1 MFWQISIA
9 WTQYQIHARCKKN
22 AETFE
27 KLTISI
33 VRRHPLLENLGRSLE
48 RAAALA
54 QLGKGPSV
62 PFGVSQ
68 SRQSRAAE
76 RPGMV
81 PIEFG
86 LTWMLGHIRFRGIV
100 LPNVIATGLRT
111 LCGFL
116 LVPVQ
121 KIQKRRHVLLS
132 LFGRFRWPY
141 SRGFRFLWG
150 AWSREFIW
158 RYERYGRWPGNLA
171 TEPFRPLFPDYD
183 PLFADFGQGRIPLQQ
198 KPKKIKTRLPQ
209 SKIWPLR
216 KLKCRNLLIF
226 SPTWIS
232 VIILE
237 CQSQNEYI
245 FLNTP

>member
-1 MFWQISIA
+1 MVRTPDISSTRHVLTDINRMDTVSNTCA
-9 WTQYQIHARCKKN
+9 VQKKN

-132 LFGRFRWPY
+132 LFGRFR
-141 SRGFRFLWG
+141 
-150 AWSREFIW
+150 
-158 RYERYGRWPGNLA
+158 
-171 TEPFRPLFPDYD
+171 
-183 PLFADFGQGRIPLQQ
+183 
-198 KPKKIKTRLPQ
+198 
-209 SKIWPLR
+209 
-216 KLKCRNLLIF
+216 
-226 SPTWIS
+226 
-232 VIILE
+232 
-237 CQSQNEYI
+237 
-245 FLNTP
+245 